1 MRAYLDDTA
10 LDTSCHSIAEAIGAA
25 RTAARSRGR
34 VVVDVLVDG
43 ERLDEEALDAPSTA
57 PAGDIELKCL
67 SADPRK
73 LVAESF
79 HGVASALEDA
89 RVAQQQAAASFQTGA
104 MEPAFDNLQA
114 ALEVWDAVHR
124 VTDQGP
130 ALLGVTLAMLDP
142 HRNKV
147 QGDLT
152 VLSGT
157 LQQVKDAVSA
167 QDWSTLADLLTHEL
181 DDAARRWGALL
192 TGLGVRAETIPLS
205 ALRGDGAPA

>member
-79 HGVASALEDA
+79 HG
-89 RVAQQQAAASFQTGA
+89 
-104 MEPAFDNLQA
+104 
-114 ALEVWDAVHR
+114 
-124 VTDQGP
+124 
-130 ALLGVTLAMLDP
+130 
-142 HRNKV
+142 
-147 QGDLT
+147 
-152 VLSGT
+152 
-157 LQQVKDAVSA
+157 
-167 QDWSTLADLLTHEL
+167 
-181 DDAARRWGALL
+181 
-192 TGLGVRAETIPLS
+192 
-205 ALRGDGAPA
+205 